1 MNNSYITIIKEKRT
15 DLSRKRVPLNQN
27 ECTADFGIG
36 VPFEQNLHLSEPEK
50 DDFDS
55 CSVSLQAPD
64 SFDDT
69 YYDVTAYINSYPSD
83 SVQRKILSMY
93 FYQDKSDAQI
103 ARKLKLSRQY
113 VNRMKKKLILKYI
126 SENK

>member
-1 MNNSYITIIKEKRT
+1 MVLGTIDIIIPNGVLLCISKKRQTLMDEFVFPSLIIIMTKLKNVPARKQWRLLAGLMN
-15 DLSRKRVPLNQN
+15 
-27 ECTADFGIG
+27 
-36 VPFEQNLHLSEPEK
+36 
-50 DDFDS
+50 
-55 CSVSLQAPD
+55 
-64 SFDDT
+64 

-113 VNRMKKKLILKYI
+113 VNRMKKKLILRYI